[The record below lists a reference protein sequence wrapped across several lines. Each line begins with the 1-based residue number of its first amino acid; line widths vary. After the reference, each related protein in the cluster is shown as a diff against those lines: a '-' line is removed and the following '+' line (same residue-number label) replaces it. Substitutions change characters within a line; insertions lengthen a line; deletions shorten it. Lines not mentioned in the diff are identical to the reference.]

1 MVRRRNA
8 AEAERDLVRVCHT
21 TADPTPVQDRVLR
34 HLRRLLTADAA
45 FFATADP
52 QTLLFTGA
60 RTEEPLAAATALF
73 LDNEFRGGDVNAFAS
88 LATAPAHVATLDAA
102 TRNDRY
108 ASGRYRDI
116 MRPLGLG
123 DELRAALVVDGHCWG
138 YLCLHRTESPR
149 GFSTREVA
157 LLERVGPHIAH
168 ALRRSVALGR
178 AEQAATVHRPGVL
191 LLADD
196 LSVVASTPEA
206 EQLMELI
213 GKGPTGFPLPAAV
226 CSVAAALHAVQ
237 RGIRLNPSATVR
249 ARNGQWVSVHAARLQ
264 GPAGPGGISVVL
276 DPTEARGTPSVLL
289 GAYALTPRETEVATR
304 VLRGESTRT
313 ITDALHISANTVQD
327 HLKAIFDKTGARSRR
342 ELVGLLLAPR

>member
-1 MVRRRNA
+1 MVRRRNV
-8 AEAERDLVRVCHT
+8 AEAERDLVRVCHI
-21 TADPTPVQDRVLR
+21 TADPTLVQDRVL
-34 HLRRLLTADAA
+34 HYLRRLLTADAA

-60 RTEEPLAAATALF
+60 RTEEPLAASTPLF
-73 LDNEFRGGDVNAFAS
+73 LDNEFRGGDVNTFAS
-88 LATAPAHVATLDAA
+88 LATAPAHVATLDDA

-123 DELRAALVVDGHCWG
+123 DELRAALVADGQCWG

-178 AEQAATVHRPGVL
+178 TEQASAVNRPGVL

-196 LSVVASTPEA
+196 LSIVASTPEA
-206 EQLMELI
+206 EHLMELI
-213 GKGPTGFPLPAAV
+213 GENSTGFPLPAAV

-237 RGIRLNPSATVR
+237 RGARLVPSATVR
-249 ARNGQWVSVHAARLQ
+249 ARNGQWISLHAARLQ
-264 GPAGPGGISVVL
+264 GPAGQSGISVVL
-276 DPTEARGTPSVLL
+276 DPTDARGTPSVLL
-289 GAYALTPRETEVATR
+289 GAYALTPREVEVATR

-313 ITDALHISANTVQD
+313 ITDGLHISAHTVQD

>member
-1 MVRRRNA
+1 MVRRQNA

-21 TADPTPVQDRVLR
+21 TADPTVVQDRVLH

-52 QTLLFTGA
+52 TTLLFTGA
-60 RTEEPLAAATALF
+60 RTEEPLTGSASLF
-73 LDNEFRGGDVNAFAS
+73 LDNEFGGGDVNAFAS
-88 LATAPAHVATLDAA
+88 LARAPVHVATLDDA
-102 TRNDRY
+102 TRHDRH
-108 ASGRYRDI
+108 ASARYRDI

-123 DELRAALVVDGHCWG
+123 DELRAALVVAGQCWG

-168 ALRRSVALGR
+168 ALRRAVALCR
-178 AEQAATVHRPGVL
+178 AEQDTVVNRPGVL

-206 EQLMELI
+206 EQLVDLI
-213 GKGPTGFPLPAAV
+213 GRNPSGFPLPAAV

-237 RGIRLNPSATVR
+237 RGVPLDPSATVR
-249 ARNGQWVSVHAARLQ
+249 ARNGRWISLHAARLQ
-264 GPAGPGGISVVL
+264 GPAWQGTISVVL
-276 DPTEARGTPSVLL
+276 EPTDTRGTPSVLL

-313 ITDALHISANTVQD
+313 ITDGLHISAHTVQD

-342 ELVGLLLAPR
+342 ELVGLVFAPR